1 MRTVS
6 TTGCWLGTG
15 AIFLGDSLHEFPRT
29 PSMRT
34 SQNFSYANFVERR
47 YGELPRIPIPR
58 TRVNKGM
65 KEGRGLGQPR
75 PSARDAL
82 AYREEPHLLLGEGV
96 ARQVLCPHA
105 HNGLVDTATL
115 QVGARV

>member
-1 MRTVS
+1 MRQRDGSSHLLLGLVPLPVLSQPHS
-6 TTGCWLGTG
+6 T
-15 AIFLGDSLHEFPRT
+15 AR
-29 PSMRT
+29 PSAKRYDNRYEGEDPVRT
-34 SQNFSYANFVERR
+34 SENSS
-47 YGELPRIPIPR
+47 IPR
-58 TRVNKGM
+58 TRVNTGM
-65 KEGRGLGQPR
+65 KEGRGCPKPR

-82 AYREEPHLLLGEGV
+82 AYRDEPHLLLGEGV

>member
-1 MRTVS
+1 MARAGRRGYHDLCMAPVS
-6 TTGCWLGTG
+6 RKVPPACN
-15 AIFLGDSLHEFPRT
+15 R
-29 PSMRT
+29 
-34 SQNFSYANFVERR
+34 
-47 YGELPRIPIPR
+47 ELPRILIPR